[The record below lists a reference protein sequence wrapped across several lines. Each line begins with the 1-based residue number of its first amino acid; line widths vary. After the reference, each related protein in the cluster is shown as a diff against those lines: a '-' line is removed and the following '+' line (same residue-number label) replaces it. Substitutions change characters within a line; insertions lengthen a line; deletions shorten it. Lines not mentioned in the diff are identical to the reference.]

1 MATEQREFKFP
12 DEVEDKIEVEES
24 PELEIVD
31 DTPEPDRGR
40 KPADEPPK
48 EFSDDELE
56 TYNDSVKKRIKHF
69 TKGYHDERRAKEAA
83 YRERE
88 EALKLAQSVVEEN
101 KKLKGSL
108 NQGQTALLEQ
118 AKKVVENE
126 LQSAKNKYKAA
137 YEMGDSDALAE
148 AQSELTAVT
157 IKARELH
164 NFKPAPLQEERNEV
178 QTQVTQPAQLDRK
191 AEAWKDKNPWFG
203 QNRRMTSYA
212 LAIHEELTQDERL
225 NPSSEEYYRRIDS
238 EMRTRFPDAFESD
251 TEVDASPPP
260 QKKSIVAPASRS
272 TASKKIVLT
281 TSQVNIA
288 KRLGVSLEDY
298 ARQVAK
304 QRSGA

>member
-1 MATEQREFKFP
+1 MATEQRTFRFP
-12 DEVEDKIEVEES
+12 DEIEEKVDET
-24 PELEIVD
+24 PELEIIDDAPVVD
-31 DTPEPDRGR
+31 QGR

-48 EFSDDELE
+48 EFSEDELE

-83 YRERE
+83 FREKE
-88 EALKLAQSVVEEN
+88 EALRLAQSVVEEN

-108 NQGQTALLEQ
+108 SQGQTALLEQ
-118 AKKVVENE
+118 AKKVVDNE
-126 LQSAKNKYKAA
+126 IQAAKNKYKSA
-137 YEMGDSDALAE
+137 YELGDSDALAE

-157 IKARELH
+157 IKAERLH

-178 QTQVTQPAQLDRK
+178 QTQVTQPQQLDRK
-191 AEAWKDKNPWFG
+191 AEAWKEKNNWFG
-203 QNRRMTSYA
+203 SDRRMTSYA

-225 NPSSEEYYRRIDS
+225 NPSSDEYYRRIDS

-260 QKKSIVAPASRS
+260 KKSIVAPATRS

>member
-1 MATEQREFKFP
+1 MATEQRTFRFP
-12 DEVEDKIEVEES
+12 DEIEEKVDET
-24 PELEIVD
+24 PELEIIDDAPVVD
-31 DTPEPDRGR
+31 QGR
-40 KPADEPPK
+40 KPAEEPPK
-48 EFSDDELE
+48 EFSEDELE

-83 YRERE
+83 FREKE
-88 EALKLAQSVVEEN
+88 EALRLAQSVVEEN

-108 NQGQTALLEQ
+108 SQGQTALLEQ
-118 AKKVVENE
+118 AKKVVDNE
-126 LQSAKNKYKAA
+126 IQAAKNKYKSA
-137 YEMGDSDALAE
+137 YELGDSDALAE

-157 IKARELH
+157 IKAERLH
-164 NFKPAPLQEERNEV
+164 NFKPAPLQEEKNEV
-178 QTQVTQPAQLDRK
+178 QTQVTQPQQLDRK
-191 AEAWKDKNPWFG
+191 AEAWKEKNNWFG
-203 QNRRMTSYA
+203 SDRRMTSYA

-225 NPSSEEYYRRIDS
+225 NPSSDEYYRRIDS

-260 QKKSIVAPASRS
+260 KKSIVAPATRS

>member
-1 MATEQREFKFP
+1 MATEQRTFRFP
-12 DEVEDKIEVEES
+12 DEIEEKVDETPEVEIIDDA
-24 PELEIVD
+24 PVVD
-31 DTPEPDRGR
+31 QGR

-48 EFSDDELE
+48 EFSEDELE

-83 YRERE
+83 FREKE
-88 EALKLAQSVVEEN
+88 EALRLAQSVVEEN

-108 NQGQTALLEQ
+108 SQGQTALLEQ
-118 AKKVVENE
+118 AKKVVDNE
-126 LQSAKNKYKAA
+126 IQAAKNKYKSA
-137 YEMGDSDALAE
+137 YELGDSDALAE

-157 IKARELH
+157 IKAERLH

-178 QTQVTQPAQLDRK
+178 QTQVTQPQQLDRK
-191 AEAWKDKNPWFG
+191 AEAWKEKNNWFG
-203 QNRRMTSYA
+203 SDRRMTSYA

-225 NPSSEEYYRRIDS
+225 NPSSDEYYRRIDS

-260 QKKSIVAPASRS
+260 KKSIVAPATRS

>member
-1 MATEQREFKFP
+1 MATEQRTFRFP
-12 DEVEDKIEVEES
+12 DEIEEKVDET
-24 PELEIVD
+24 PELEIIDDAPAVD
-31 DTPEPDRGR
+31 QGR

-48 EFSDDELE
+48 EFSEDELE

-83 YRERE
+83 FREKE
-88 EALKLAQSVVEEN
+88 EALRLAQSVVEEN

-108 NQGQTALLEQ
+108 SQGQTALLEQ
-118 AKKVVENE
+118 AKKVVDNE
-126 LQSAKNKYKAA
+126 IQAAKNKYKSA
-137 YEMGDSDALAE
+137 YELGDSDALAE

-157 IKARELH
+157 IKAERLH
-164 NFKPAPLQEERNEV
+164 NFKPAPLQEEKNEV
-178 QTQVTQPAQLDRK
+178 QTQVTQPQQLDRK
-191 AEAWKDKNPWFG
+191 AEAWKEKNNWFG
-203 QNRRMTSYA
+203 SDRRMTSYA

-225 NPSSEEYYRRIDS
+225 NPSSDEYYRRIDS

-260 QKKSIVAPASRS
+260 KKSIVAPATRS